1 MKRVAIIGGGIAG
14 LSAAYELAKMQRE
27 GAAVECRLFEANTR
41 LGGIIETHHENGFT
55 IECGPDAWVTE
66 KPWARELAVELG
78 LEQQLIASNDARR
91 KTYIFQSKKLV
102 AIPEGM
108 RLMVPRDLEALH
120 GSPLFSDAAKQAYA
134 REPEQA
140 EELKRS
146 SPKQDESVAEFVR
159 RHFGDEIVETLAAPL
174 LSGIFGGDIDLLSV
188 HAVMPQ
194 FVEMEREFGSL
205 ILGLRARGEASNPT
219 LSAKNAERMGHPGIF
234 TSLKDGLQTLID
246 AMEATLPAE
255 WIKIGCEVQEIVR
268 EASEWRVCSSSPTL
282 SAKNAEKMGHPDQD
296 ESIFDAVIVA
306 TPAEMTRELL
316 WPLDQ
321 RAAELLEMDAS
332 SAVIVALGF
341 SSPTLS
347 AKNAEKMGHPVFTVP
362 EGFGFLISPI
372 KNLSGKRRDAEQGIE
387 PVNMDPPFQGDQE
400 THPDPGPVTEGDDC
414 VLKDQ
419 MSLLACTFV
428 NQKFDHRV
436 PEGGTLL
443 RAFFGGAAGEQLL
456 GESDAALI
464 ARAHAE
470 LTRTLGPLPEASVKL
485 VRRWPRSLPQYAVG
499 HLERMHELDARVATI
514 PGLKLIGNAYWGVG
528 LPDLIRDGRAAA
540 REL

>member
-282 SAKNAEKMGHPDQD
+282 SAKNAEKMGHP
-296 ESIFDAVIVA
+296 
-306 TPAEMTRELL
+306 
-316 WPLDQ
+316 
-321 RAAELLEMDAS
+321 
-332 SAVIVALGF
+332 
-341 SSPTLS
+341 
-347 AKNAEKMGHPVFTVP
+347 VFTVP